1 MTRKEGWG
9 SGKRESV
16 EKKGK
21 RKKKESGRK
30 GDTGGRERERK
41 KEDEKKEE
49 IKIRFWN
56 VAGIKGKDEEFWERI
71 EEWDVIGRNK
81 GREKGTG
88 VLERKSAKGI

>member
-1 MTRKEGWG
+1 MGERVIQVGGKERG
-9 SGKRESV
+9 R
-16 EKKGK
+16 
-21 RKKKESGRK
+21 RRIKKK
-30 GDTGGRERERK
+30 
-41 KEDEKKEE
+41 E

-71 EEWDVIGRNK
+71 EEWDVIGGNR